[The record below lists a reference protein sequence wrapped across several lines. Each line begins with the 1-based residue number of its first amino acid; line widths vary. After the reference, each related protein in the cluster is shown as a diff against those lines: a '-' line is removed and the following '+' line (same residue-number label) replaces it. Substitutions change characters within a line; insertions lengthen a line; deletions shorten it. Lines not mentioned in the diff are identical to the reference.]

1 MSTTPIFEIKNLHK
15 EFIIG
20 HDKVEVLKDI
30 NLLVDNGDFLVIFG
44 PSGCGKSTL
53 LHCMLGLEHPSSGI
67 VNFMGKNLYSNS
79 EFVQNRHFHKINQE
93 NDSYDFDE
101 DGRSEIRKR
110 YMGMVYQQ
118 PNWIKSLTV
127 IENVA
132 FPLQLL
138 GKTKDES
145 LKKAWEMLDR
155 VQMTDKGSYMPP
167 ELSSGQQQRVALA
180 RALTSNPS
188 VIIADEPT
196 GNLDY
201 EAGQNLMALLEE
213 LNQKSSTTILMVT
226 HDLDYLKFSKSIVKM
241 FNGEVVEHYTEKDKK
256 SLLMTV
262 KNKKIANHV

>member
-1 MSTTPIFEIKNLHK
+1 MSNTPIFEIKDLNK

-20 HDKVEVLKDI
+20 NDKIQVLKNI
-30 NLLVDNGDFLVIFG
+30 NLLVENGDFMVIFG

-53 LHCMLGLEHPSSGI
+53 LHCMLGLENPSSGS
-67 VNFMGKNLYSNS
+67 VNFMGKNLYLKSDFN
-79 EFVQNRHFHKINQE
+79 QNRHLQKITSKKE
-93 NDSYDFDE
+93 KLDIDE
-101 DGRSEIRKR
+101 DERSEIRKR

-138 GKTKDES
+138 GKTKADS
-145 LKKAWEMLDR
+145 LKKAWDLLDR
-155 VQMTDKGSYMPP
+155 VQMSDKGSYMPP
-167 ELSSGQQQRVALA
+167 ELSSGQQQRIALA
-180 RALTSNPS
+180 RALTTDPS

-201 EAGQNLMALLEE
+201 EAGQNLMTLLEE
-213 LNQKSSTTILMVT
+213 LNQKSNTTILMVT

-241 FNGEVVEHYTEKDKK
+241 FNGEVVERYTEQTKGD
-256 SLLMTV
+256 LLMTV
-262 KNKKIANHV
+262 KNKKIAYHE